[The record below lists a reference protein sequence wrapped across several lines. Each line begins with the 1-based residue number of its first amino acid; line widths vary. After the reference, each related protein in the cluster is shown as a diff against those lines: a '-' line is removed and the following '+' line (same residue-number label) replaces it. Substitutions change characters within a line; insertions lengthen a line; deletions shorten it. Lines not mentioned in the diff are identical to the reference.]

1 VTFPGRP
8 ALPTIDVREAAAG
21 GGRRGSTGDGS
32 GGTAA
37 AGSDVAVGAGS
48 SGADSNGGLAA
59 TAGAVGVV
67 GAGAGAGTV
76 SADGAGAPLLV
87 DVRERSEFIQVR
99 APGAVLYPTSSFLLR
114 FEELPRDR
122 PLHVI
127 CNSGSRSAAVTAWL
141 LRNGWTDV
149 LNVTGGMVAWVRA
162 GLETR
167 RGPLAPGEGDLA

>member
-8 ALPTIDVREAAAG
+8 QLPTIDVREAAAA

-32 GGTAA
+32 GGAAGAGSDAA
-37 AGSDVAVGAGS
+37 AG
-48 SGADSNGGLAA
+48 
-59 TAGAVGVV
+59 
-67 GAGAGAGTV
+67 
-76 SADGAGAPLLV
+76 ADGAGTPLLV

-149 LNVTGGMVAWVRA
+149 HNVTGGMVAWVRA

>member
-1 VTFPGRP
+1 VTLPERP
-8 ALPTIDVREAAAG
+8 QIPTIDVREAA
-21 GGRRGSTGDGS
+21 DGAAH
-32 GGTAA
+32 AA
-37 AGSDVAVGAGS
+37 A
-48 SGADSNGGLAA
+48 SGAESS
-59 TAGAVGVV
+59 AG
-67 GAGAGAGTV
+67 
-76 SADGAGAPLLV
+76 GAGAPLLV
-87 DVRERSEFIQVR
+87 DVRERNEFIEVR

-149 LNVTGGMVAWVRA
+149 LNVAGGMSAWVRA

-167 RGPLAPGEGDLA
+167 RGPLAPGEGDLT

>member
-1 VTFPGRP
+1 M
-8 ALPTIDVREAAAG
+8 IDVRQAAAAAG
-21 GGRRGSTGDGS
+21 RRSDWRG
-32 GGTAA
+32 A
-37 AGSDVAVGAGS
+37 AG
-48 SGADSNGGLAA
+48 AD
-59 TAGAVGVV
+59 
-67 GAGAGAGTV
+67 GAGADGAGADGAG
-76 SADGAGAPLLV
+76 ADGAGAPLLV

-127 CNSGSRSAAVTAWL
+127 CNSGSRSAGVTAWL
-141 LRNGWTDV
+141 LRNGRTDV
-149 LNVTGGMVAWVRA
+149 HNVAGGMVAWVRA